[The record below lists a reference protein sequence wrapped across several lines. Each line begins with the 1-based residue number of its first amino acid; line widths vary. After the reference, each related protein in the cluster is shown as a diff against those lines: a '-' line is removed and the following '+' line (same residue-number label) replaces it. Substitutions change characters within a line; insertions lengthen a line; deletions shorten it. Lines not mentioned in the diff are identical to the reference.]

1 MTLETGA
8 VVASAGLSLTVLGL
22 VVKVAHRQGGIEEM
36 VRSMHEQF
44 RSDGGNGFVRRR
56 EIDLLK
62 EQADHEHEIMNNR
75 IRTIGE
81 RTHRNTEDLA
91 RVRAEVDAL
100 KEA

>member
-1 MTLETGA
+1 MTIETGA
-8 VVASAGLSLTVLGL
+8 VVATAGLSLTVLGI

-36 VRSMHEQF
+36 VRSMHSQF
-44 RSDGGNGFVRRR
+44 NSEGGNGFIRRR

-62 EQADHEHEIMNNR
+62 EQADHEHEIMDSR
-75 IRTIGE
+75 LRSVAE